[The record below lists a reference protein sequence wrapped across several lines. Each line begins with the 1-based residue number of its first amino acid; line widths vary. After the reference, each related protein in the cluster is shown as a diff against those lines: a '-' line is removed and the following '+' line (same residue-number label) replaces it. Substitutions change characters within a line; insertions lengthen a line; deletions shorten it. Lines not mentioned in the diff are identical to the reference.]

1 MTGRPTPDPRPLR
14 RVTINRQLPAYDAG
28 AWYHRVP
35 AVAQLGRDGWDVPAG
50 VTFLVG
56 ENGSG
61 KSTLAEAVAH
71 AWQFRVGA
79 HAPYWGPKPTDD
91 VAGLHRCLRLDALAP
106 IPTGGFF
113 LRAEAMHGFFA
124 GIGEE
129 HLRAFGGTPLHGYSH
144 GESFL
149 AVLRARASE
158 RGFYVFDEPEAAL
171 SFRSC
176 LALLA
181 LLDVLRS
188 EGSQA
193 VVATHSPL
201 LLALPD
207 ATVLEL
213 GEWGWR
219 PGCYDELDLV
229 RDWRNFLAAPQRY
242 LRHLLD

>member
-1 MTGRPTPDPRPLR
+1 VSGGSAWDARPLR
-14 RVTINRQLPAYDAG
+14 RVVVDPTARAYDPQ

-56 ENGSG
+56 ENGCG

-71 AWQFRVGA
+71 AWQWRVGTQ
-79 HAPYWGPKPTDD
+79 APYWGPEPTED
-91 VAGLHRCLRLDALAP
+91 VASLHRCIRLDTLSP

-113 LRAEAMHGFFA
+113 LRAEAMHAYFA
-124 GIGEE
+124 AIGEE
-129 HLRAFGGTPLHGYSH
+129 HLRAYGGTALHGCSH
-144 GESFL
+144 GEAFL
-149 AVLRARASE
+149 TVLRARANE

-181 LLDVLRS
+181 LLDVVRS

-201 LLALPD
+201 LLALPG

-219 PGCYDELDLV
+219 RSSYDELNLV
-229 RDWRNFLAAPQRY
+229 RDWRDFLAAPERY
-242 LRHLLD
+242 LRHLLA